1 MRQKIQSCFRT
12 INMEE
17 EQYLN
22 LITTTL
28 SHGSLKHGRNG
39 LVHSSIGAS
48 MRFSLKNGKLP
59 LITTK
64 KVGWKTCL
72 KELLW
77 FIGGN
82 TDNTL
87 LKKQNVNIWN
97 DNANRDFL
105 NSRGLNNL
113 KENDLGPV
121 YGHQWRHFNATYV
134 NCKTDYK
141 GKGVDQLQN
150 IINFLKHPKEKY
162 SRRIL
167 MSSWNPQQIDQ
178 MALPPCH
185 VLAQFCVTEDTKLS
199 CILYQRSSDI
209 GLGLPF
215 NIASYGFL
223 THLLA
228 KHCNMEANELIH
240 FIGDAHVYAEHVDIL
255 QQQVNRSPYLF
266 PKLII
271 NCKHDSINDYKINNF
286 EVEDYIYH
294 PTLKMAMRP

>member
-1 MRQKIQSCFRT
+1 
-12 INMEE
+12 MEE

-39 LVHSSIGAS
+39 LVHSSIGAW

-77 FIGGN
+77 FIGGK

-286 EVEDYIYH
+286 EVEDYVYH

>member
-1 MRQKIQSCFRT
+1 
-12 INMEE
+12 MEE

-39 LVHSSIGAS
+39 LVHSSIGAW

-77 FIGGN
+77 FIGGK